1 MQEKTEIPAGQ
12 AKTPKPPA
20 SAPKFEKMPAKHPE
34 ETEGKHEKVNP
45 IDDFI
50 GKIRHAIKKLPMLE
64 KADEMF
70 YSGVKVIAGLGIQ
83 NILEYKVDG
92 KDNIPI
98 VGKAILV
105 TIADNVIA
113 DMAVVMHLSERPVH
127 FMMSPKIFETPVLS
141 SVLDG
146 LGMYRST
153 KDKDDMEPVEKTM
166 HYLNEEAALV
176 AMTPEAKLEPEMQ
189 VKTLASIIKFAIAGN
204 APIIP
209 IAIKGTKSL
218 GWKKPLSVKVGAP
231 IPIPADLNREKK
243 RDERY
248 AKAKEIVDLINSM
261 KDSLAHE
268 EESKN
273 VVIGALKEARS
284 PVK

>member
-1 MQEKTEIPAGQ
+1 MQTKTEPPAGQ
-12 AKTPKPPA
+12 AKPAKPPA
-20 SAPKFEKMPAKHPE
+20 SAPKPEKPQAKEAE
-34 ETEGKHEKVNP
+34 EPDGKHEKRNP

-50 GKIRHAIKKLPMLE
+50 GKIRHSLKKVSIFE
-64 KADEMF
+64 KIDEMF
-70 YSGVKVIAGLGIQ
+70 YSGVKTVAGLGIQ
-83 NILEYKVDG
+83 NILDYKVDG

-113 DMAVVMHLSERPVH
+113 DMAVVMQLTDRPVH
-127 FMMSPKIFETPVLS
+127 FMMSPKLFETPVLS

-153 KDKDDMEPVEKTM
+153 KDRDDMEPVTKTM

-176 AMTPEAKLEPEMQ
+176 AMTPEAKAEPEVQ
-189 VKTLASIIKFAIAGN
+189 VKTLASIIKFAIAGS

-218 GWKKPLSVKVGAP
+218 GWKKPLSVKVGVP

-261 KDSLAHE
+261 KDSLAQE
-268 EESKN
+268 ETAKN
-273 VVIGALKEARS
+273 VIIGALKDTKPRA
-284 PVK
+284 